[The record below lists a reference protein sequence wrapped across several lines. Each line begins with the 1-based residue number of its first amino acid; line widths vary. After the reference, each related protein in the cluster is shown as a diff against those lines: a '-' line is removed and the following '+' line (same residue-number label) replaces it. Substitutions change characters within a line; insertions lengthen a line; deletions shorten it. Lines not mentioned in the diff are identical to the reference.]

1 MPRRKYLITD
11 PNLTLPYALIFT
23 YGLNAIHLALFLYI
37 STDIQL
43 ENRDTTAKSSC
54 TKKQPSQNIQ
64 TSVKSVIAVID
75 IGSLLIILVVSLLL
89 LILANDIEVNPG
101 PPTQYAAKEMTVI
114 HLNAGSIRN
123 KIDIVST
130 ETSKYDIVTVS
141 ETWLKDNIE
150 NNDILLPGFSPPFR
164 LDRNGYG
171 GVAIYA
177 KSDIISKP
185 RVDLHVDGLEAI
197 WIEVRENNKILLI
210 CSMYRPPESLV
221 PYWRLIEESVKKAS
235 NTPHKF
241 IILGDFN
248 SDCVNDI
255 YYEHYQLRD
264 IITRY
269 NLTQLINEP
278 TRRTG
283 HSARCIDLILT
294 STTDIISESRVLLP
308 ICSDH
313 HLPLVKLKIERKI
326 PTNIK
331 RTIYNYSRLNII
343 KFKEKL
349 SEIDFMNAFTINTVN
364 NSATFLS
371 ETLMKIAKLCMPVKT
386 ITIREDSPPWF
397 DEGIMNLRDEKYFI
411 HYIAKQFDTA
421 ELWELFR
428 RVRNAYTDA
437 IRKRKKEYLNELDE
451 RVSNKNNFGTKDWWK
466 LVNNFIKDKGNNNRD
481 IPPLEGNNT
490 IFYTNKEK
498 ADCLN
503 TYFSNQS
510 KVEGDNDPLPPVQL
524 LNSQIE
530 HIQLLTE
537 DVQAVIQH
545 LDTSK
550 AVGPDLIHNKLLV
563 AAGPIIIEP
572 LTFLFNKSL
581 TEGVFPDCWKIAH
594 ITPIYKLKG
603 ERSDCSNYRPISL
616 LSCVGKI
623 LEKCIQKY
631 ILQYLNAEN
640 IITPSQSGFRQGDST
655 IYQLLTIYDDFSIA
669 LDNRTPTQAIFFDIS
684 KAFDR
689 VWHRGLLH
697 KLHGVGIRGQL
708 LTWIHSYLEDRK
720 QAVVI
725 KGEISNFLPVTAGV
739 PQGSVLGPLFFLL
752 YINDLNK
759 NIESNIKLFADDTSA
774 YQSLGDDIQREFIL
788 NSDLQKISTWA
799 HLWKVKFSAPKTDLL
814 NITRRLE
821 PLTNQLIFNGTI
833 LQPSEIHKHLGII
846 FQSDCTWNSHI
857 NFLIAKCR
865 PLVACLKSFK
875 YRLSRQSL
883 ETMYKSF
890 ILPILDYADVV
901 WDNCTQYQSDA
912 LEDLQLE
919 VIRTITGAVRGTSH
933 NKLYKESGFITLKER
948 RKRHKL
954 ILYFKY
960 INNLLPEHISI
971 KFPRLVSE
979 TNPYHRRR
987 PLERN
992 NFFCHTELYKRSF
1005 FPCTTELWNELPDD
1019 IKSLTSISAFKRFFS
1034 NNDYV
1039 VPPYFYIGDR
1049 LEQIIHCKLRLKM
1062 SDLKFDLYNRH
1073 LSDSFNCQCNAERE
1087 DAKHYLLHCPLYN
1100 RERAL
1105 TINVLPYLSQNS
1117 ETLLNGNNSFSETFN
1132 SYIFLTLQD
1141 FIKLTKRFDSN

>member
-1 MPRRKYLITD
+1 M
-11 PNLTLPYALIFT
+11 TLPCALIYT
-23 YGLNAIHLALFLYI
+23 YGLKTIPLALFLYI
-37 STDIQL
+37 STDIQI
-43 ENRDTTAKSSC
+43 ENRDTAANRSC
-54 TKKQPSQNIQ
+54 KKVQPSQKIQ
-64 TSVKSVIAVID
+64 TSVKSVSSNVE
-75 IGSLLIILVVSLLL
+75 IGSLLIIIVVSLLL
-89 LILANDIEVNPG
+89 LILANDIEENPG
-101 PPTQYAAKEMTVI
+101 PPTPYVAKEMTVV
-114 HLNAGSIRN
+114 HLNACSIRN
-123 KIDIVST
+123 KIDIIST
-130 ETSKYDIVTVS
+130 ETSKFDIVTVS
-141 ETWLKDNIE
+141 ETWLRETVESK
-150 NNDILLPGFSPPFR
+150 DILLPGFSPPFR
-164 LDRNGYG
+164 LDRNGHG
-171 GVAIYA
+171 GVAIYTKA
-177 KSDIISKP
+177 NMICKP

-197 WIEVRENNKILLI
+197 WIEVRENNKIILI
-210 CSMYRPPESLV
+210 CSMYRPPDSLV
-221 PYWRLIEESVKKAS
+221 PYWALIEESVKKAS

-248 SDCVNDI
+248 SDCINDQ

-264 IITRY
+264 IIMRY
-269 NLTQLINEP
+269 NLTQLITEP
-278 TRRTG
+278 TRITG

-294 STTDIISESRVLLP
+294 STTDIISESRVLMP

-313 HLPLVKLKIERKI
+313 HSPVVKLKIERHI
-326 PTNIK
+326 PRNIK
-331 RTIYNYSRLNII
+331 RTIYNYSKLNINN
-343 KFKEKL
+343 FKDKL
-349 SEIDFMNAFTINTVN
+349 SEIDFMNAFTIKTVN
-364 NSATFLS
+364 ESATFLS
-371 ETLMKIAKLCMPVKT
+371 ETLMKIAKTFMPVKT
-386 ITIREDSPPWF
+386 VTIREDSPPWF
-397 DEGIMNLRDEKYFI
+397 DDSIMTLREEKHFI
-411 HYIAKQFDTA
+411 HYIAKQLDTA

-428 RVRNAYTDA
+428 RIRNAYTDA
-437 IRKRKKEYLNELDE
+437 IRTRKKEYLNELDD
-451 RVSNKNNFGTKDWWK
+451 RISNKNNFGSKDWWK
-466 LVNNFIKDKGNNNRD
+466 LVNNFLKDKDNNNRD
-481 IPPLEGNNT
+481 IPPLEENNN

-530 HIQLLTE
+530 NIQLQTE
-537 DVQAVIQH
+537 DVKAVLQH

-550 AVGPDLIHNKLLV
+550 AVGPDLIHNKLLL

-603 ERSDCSNYRPISL
+603 EKSDCSNYRPISL
-616 LSCVGKI
+616 LSCIGKI

-631 ILQYLNAEN
+631 ILQYLNVEN

-655 IYQLLTIYDDFSIA
+655 IYQLLNIYDDFSIA

-708 LTWIHSYLEDRK
+708 LTWIHSYLENRK

-725 KGEISNFLPVTAGV
+725 KGEISNFLTVTAGV

-752 YINDLNK
+752 YINDLNT
-759 NIESNIKLFADDTSA
+759 NLESNIKLFADDTSA
-774 YQSLGDDIQREFIL
+774 YLSLDDDIRREVIL

-814 NITRRLE
+814 NITRRIE
-821 PLTNQLIFNGTI
+821 PITNHLNFNGTI

-846 FQSDCTWNSHI
+846 FQNDCTWNSHI

-865 PLVACLKSFK
+865 PLIACLKSFK
-875 YRLSRQSL
+875 YRLCRRSL
-883 ETMYKSF
+883 EIMYKSF

-919 VIRTITGAVRGTSH
+919 AIRTITGAIRGTSH
-933 NKLYKESGFITLKER
+933 DKLYKESGFTTLKER

-954 ILYFKY
+954 ILYFKF
-960 INNLLPEHISI
+960 INNMLPEHINV

-987 PLERN
+987 PLQRN
-992 NFFCHTELYKRSF
+992 NFFCHTELYKSSF
-1005 FPCTTELWNELPDD
+1005 FPCTTELWNELPDN

-1034 NNDYV
+1034 QNDFV

-1073 LSDSFNCQCNAERE
+1073 LSDSFNCRCHAERE
-1087 DAKHYLLHCPLYN
+1087 DTQHYLLHCPLYT

-1117 ETLLNGNNSFSETFN
+1117 ETLLNGNTSFSESFN